1 MNWLAIILSG
11 AIAAIVV
18 KSMTSKEDTPG
29 LFSNPWLDLDVGNL
43 DNLECNKLPDG
54 QFEVKAKLKSEKK
67 SVVQLTKTLTDGK
80 LELLIQRADLQPVS
94 SRFLYTLTDDQ
105 GNLRFK
111 FRLPEEADK
120 IVLKYSGH
128 LLWSRSV
135 E

>member
-1 MNWLAIILSG
+1 MNWLAIILGG

-18 KSMTSKEDTPG
+18 KSLTSREDTPG
-29 LFSNPWLDLDVGNL
+29 LFSNPWLDLDIGQL
-43 DNLECNKLPDG
+43 DNLECNKLSDG
-54 QFEVKAKLKSEKK
+54 QFEIRAKLKSGIK
-67 SVVQLTKTLTDGK
+67 SVVQLTKSVSDGK

-111 FRLPEEADK
+111 FQLPEGANK

-128 LLWSRSV
+128 VLWPH
-135 E
+135 EAQ